1 MFSFI
6 RRHQII
12 LSAFL
17 LCLVSLHIAVNAE
30 RGIGGEVIVRGV
42 VSTVSRPI
50 QKGFL
55 TLYSVFDRV
64 WSNYIYLV
72 GIREEN
78 RFLHETLHRLME
90 ENNRLREELLL
101 AERLKEILRYRNV
114 LGIDSLAAEVTGY
127 SSFGAAGWMRTA
139 TLDKGSRDGIRVD
152 MAVVSP
158 RGVVGRIIE
167 VTSTTSTVLLITDP
181 RSSIDA
187 IVQRTRTKGLV
198 EGTGSRTLRLKYIRQ
213 LDDVRPGDVLVTAG
227 LSGIFP
233 KGLEV
238 GRITRVEKGE
248 DNFFKYIEVE
258 PTAPLDSLEEVLII
272 KELTRG

>member
-1 MFSFI
+1 MLSFI

-17 LCLVSLHIAVNAE
+17 LCLISLHIAVNAE

-42 VSTVSRPI
+42 VSTISKPF

-55 TLYSVFDRV
+55 ALYSVFDRV
-64 WSNYIYLV
+64 WSNYVYLV
-72 GIREEN
+72 GVKEEN
-78 RFLHETLHRLME
+78 RALKESLHKLLE

-101 AERLKEILRYRNV
+101 TARLKEILKYRAR
-114 LGIDSLAAEVTGY
+114 LGIESVAAEVIGY
-127 SSFGAAGWMRTA
+127 SSFGAAGWIKTA
-139 TLDKGSRDGIRVD
+139 TLDKGSRDGIKVD

-167 VTSTTSTVLLITDP
+167 VTATTSTVLLITDP

-187 IVQRTRTKGLV
+187 IVQRTRIKGLL

-213 LDDVRPGDVLVTAG
+213 LDDVKPGDVLVTAG

-233 KGLEV
+233 KGLAL
-238 GRITRVEKGE
+238 GRITRVEKGK
-248 DNFFKYIEVE
+248 DNFFKYIEAE
-258 PTAPLDSLEEVLII
+258 PMAPLDNLEEVLII
-272 KELTRG
+272 KKSSRG

>member
-55 TLYSVFDRV
+55 ALYSVFDRV

-72 GIREEN
+72 GVREEN

-101 AERLKEILRYRNV
+101 TERLKEILRYRNV
-114 LGIDSLAAEVTGY
+114 LGMDSLAAEVTGY
-127 SSFGAAGWMRTA
+127 SSFGAAGWMKTA
-139 TLDKGSRDGIRVD
+139 TLDKGSGDGIKVD

-167 VTSTTSTVLLITDP
+167 VTSTTSTVLLLTDP

-187 IVQRTRTKGLV
+187 IVQRTRIKGLV

-238 GRITRVEKGE
+238 GRITRVEKGK

-272 KELTRG
+272 KELIRG

>member
-1 MFSFI
+1 MLSFI

-17 LCLVSLHIAVNAE
+17 LCLISLHIAVNAE

-42 VSTVSRPI
+42 VSTISKPF

-55 TLYSVFDRV
+55 ALYSVFDRV
-64 WSNYIYLV
+64 WSNYVYLV
-72 GIREEN
+72 GVKEEN
-78 RFLHETLHRLME
+78 RALKESLHKLLE

-101 AERLKEILRYRNV
+101 TARLKEILKYRAR
-114 LGIDSLAAEVTGY
+114 LGIESVAAEVIGY
-127 SSFGAAGWMRTA
+127 SSFGAAGWIKTA
-139 TLDKGSRDGIRVD
+139 TLDKGLRDGIKVD

-167 VTSTTSTVLLITDP
+167 VTATTSTVLLITDP

-187 IVQRTRTKGLV
+187 IVQRTRIKGLL

-213 LDDVRPGDVLVTAG
+213 LDDVKPGDVLVTAG

-233 KGLEV
+233 KGLAL
-238 GRITRVEKGE
+238 GRITKVEKGK
-248 DNFFKYIEVE
+248 DNFFKYIEAE
-258 PTAPLDSLEEVLII
+258 PMAPLDNLEEVLII
-272 KELTRG
+272 KKSFRG

>member
-1 MFSFI
+1 MLSFI

-17 LCLVSLHIAVNAE
+17 LCLISLHIAVNAE

-42 VSTVSRPI
+42 VSTISKPF

-55 TLYSVFDRV
+55 ALYSVFDRV
-64 WSNYIYLV
+64 WSNYVYLV
-72 GIREEN
+72 GVKEEN
-78 RFLHETLHRLME
+78 RALKESLHKLLE

-101 AERLKEILRYRNV
+101 TARLKEILKYRAR
-114 LGIDSLAAEVTGY
+114 LGIESVAAEVIGY
-127 SSFGAAGWMRTA
+127 SSFGAAGWIKTA
-139 TLDKGSRDGIRVD
+139 TLDKGSRDGIKVD

-167 VTSTTSTVLLITDP
+167 VTATTSTVLLITDP

-187 IVQRTRTKGLV
+187 VVQRTRIKGLL

-213 LDDVRPGDVLVTAG
+213 LDDVKPGDVLVTAG

-233 KGLEV
+233 KGLAL
-238 GRITRVEKGE
+238 GRITRVEKGK
-248 DNFFKYIEVE
+248 DNFFKYIEAE
-258 PTAPLDSLEEVLII
+258 PMAPLDNLEEVLII
-272 KELTRG
+272 KKSSRG

>member
-1 MFSFI
+1 MLSFI

-17 LCLVSLHIAVNAE
+17 LCLISLHIAVNAE

-42 VSTVSRPI
+42 VSTISKPF

-55 TLYSVFDRV
+55 ALYSVFDRV
-64 WSNYIYLV
+64 WSNYVYLV
-72 GIREEN
+72 GVKEEN
-78 RFLHETLHRLME
+78 RALKESLHKLLE

-101 AERLKEILRYRNV
+101 TARLKEILKYRAR
-114 LGIDSLAAEVTGY
+114 LGIESVAAEVIGY
-127 SSFGAAGWMRTA
+127 SSFGAAGWIKTA
-139 TLDKGSRDGIRVD
+139 TLDKGSRDGIKVD

-167 VTSTTSTVLLITDP
+167 VTATTSTVLLITDP

-187 IVQRTRTKGLV
+187 IVQRTRIKGLL

-213 LDDVRPGDVLVTAG
+213 LDDVKPGDVLVTAG

-233 KGLEV
+233 KGLAL
-238 GRITRVEKGE
+238 GRITKVEKGK
-248 DNFFKYIEVE
+248 DNFFKYIEAE
-258 PTAPLDSLEEVLII
+258 PMAPLDNLEEVLII
-272 KELTRG
+272 KKSSRG